1 MGEISDDFAFWQ
13 ERSHILRTW
22 QEEASSLETPG
33 NSSPTAAGRP
43 ALAKLVQL
51 VLQLQTLWEMGFR
64 FLQMYIFRSSLKRS
78 YKDVTELNFP
88 GSIVEQ
94 AIVLEEHFLLKT

>member
-22 QEEASSLETPG
+22 QKEASTLETPG

-51 VLQLQTLWEMGFR
+51 VLQLQTLWVMGFWR
-64 FLQMYIFRSSLKRS
+64 PDFFKSTSSRLPLR
-78 YKDVTELNFP
+78 DHTRCDWVEFP
-88 GSIVEQ
+88 RKYS
-94 AIVLEEHFLLKT
+94 